1 MITIIRKLFHSN
13 TINIPNGVDTAYISN
28 LDGFRGIA
36 ILTVIVSHAL
46 FSTSLSKWLIGNV
59 GVEIFFVLSGFL
71 ITTLLLK
78 EKIKNGKIS
87 FKKFYIR
94 RCLRILPGAYLF
106 LSVLVLLNF
115 AFNLKVSLASVL
127 AAAFYVKNLPLN
139 YVGNWSDAHFWTLS
153 IEEQF
158 YLIFPFL
165 LIYSFKNYVRVLIF
179 LILSIPILQFIGYHN
194 IGIFHTNYLLH
205 KATFLLIVLFGN
217 GATSILIG
225 SLLSILMFKGLTPG
239 VNTNKYRFLSLIL
252 FIIAMIFRVCFD
264 ILPSTYLTSTTF
276 SLAVAFVIFLSISN
290 ENDFL
295 GNLLK
300 SKILIKLGVL
310 SYSIYIWQQLFL
322 YQQPWQH
329 LFKYSNSLLFNIPA
343 LFIVAYISY
352 HFYEVQ
358 FLKLKRKFKVTS

>member
-1 MITIIRKLFHSN
+1 MIVKIRKLFHSN
-13 TINIPNGVDTAYISN
+13 IINIPNAVDTSYIPN
-28 LDGFRGIA
+28 LDGLRGIA

-46 FSTSLSKWLIGNV
+46 FNTWLSKYPVGSV

-87 FKKFYIR
+87 LKRFYIR
-94 RCLRILPGAYLF
+94 RCLRILPVAYLF
-106 LSVLVLLNF
+106 LSVLVFLNF
-115 AFNLKVSLASVL
+115 AFNLKVSLGSVV

-139 YVGNWSDAHFWTLS
+139 YVANWSDAHFWTLA

-179 LILSIPILQFIGYHN
+179 LVLSIPALQFVGYYN
-194 IGIFHTNYLLH
+194 IGIFYTNYLLH

-217 GATSILIG
+217 GATSILIC
-225 SLLSILMFKGLTPG
+225 SLLSILMFRGLIAG
-239 VNTNKYRFLSLIL
+239 VNINKYRFLSLSL
-252 FIIAMIFRVCFD
+252 FIIATIFRLCFD
-264 ILPSTYLTSTTF
+264 VLPGTYLTSTIF
-276 SLAVAFVIFLSISN
+276 SLAIGLVIFLCVSN

-295 GNLLK
+295 GNILK
-300 SKILIKLGVL
+300 SKILIQLGLL
-310 SYSIYIWQQLFL
+310 SYSIYIWQQLFT

-329 LFKYSNSLLFNIPA
+329 SFKYSNSLFFNIPA

-352 HFYEVQ
+352 HFYEMQ
-358 FLKLKRKFKVTS
+358 FLKLKRKFKVSS